1 MGPIGHYTLCY
12 ILTGIAYKCIT
23 VLIKNFAGVAS
34 LVIPENEAGRCRICQ
49 GRCPAS
55 PYGSVA
61 TDVSCVRGRA
71 DMVTFLS
78 HIVPRAVELE
88 ENLSI
93 CIPARRLHV
102 YDSAFVCNLHREI
115 LYMEEGPLK
124 RREKSSNNKCWISLL
139 SPTGK
144 LLNIIYL

>member
-34 LVIPENEAGRCRICQ
+34 LVTPENEAGRCRICQ

-115 LYMEEGPLK
+115 LNMEEGPLEKK
-124 RREKSSNNKCWISLL
+124 RKVFKQQVLDFFAKPN
-139 SPTGK
+139 G
-144 LLNIIYL
+144 

>member
-23 VLIKNFAGVAS
+23 VLIKEFVGVAS

-61 TDVSCVRGRA
+61 TDVSCVRARA

-115 LYMEEGPLK
+115 LNMEEGPLEKK
-124 RREKSSNNKCWISLL
+124 RKVFKQQVLDFFAKPN
-139 SPTGK
+139 G
-144 LLNIIYL
+144 